1 MNHKILYP
9 LIKSM
14 PGHTPQHSSYMLA
27 NQKNEQH
34 SQLINLKG
42 GGNILAPQIRTLY
55 TPIEGKGQT
64 PSDTAIK
71 LANIQLQSSANREYD
86 GWVFK
91 GGQKKASRKSKSNK
105 RTKTK
110 AKKTR
115 KNKRKQ
121 FINKKKTKNKKI
133 Y

>member
-14 PGHTPQHSSYMLA
+14 PGNTPQHSSYMLA

-42 GGNILAPQIRTLY
+42 GGNFLAPQIRTLY
-55 TPIEGKGQT
+55 NPIEGKGQT
-64 PSDTAIK
+64 PMDTAVK
-71 LANIQLQSSANREYD
+71 LANLQLQSSANRQYD
-86 GWVFK
+86 RGVFK
-91 GGQKKASRKSKSNK
+91 GGQQTSARKYKSNK
-105 RTKTK
+105 CVKTK
-110 AKKTR
+110 VKKT
-115 KNKRKQ
+115 KQKKRKQ
-121 FINKKKTKNKKI
+121 LKNKNKTKNKKI